1 MKTLTPE
8 VANEIKI
15 KTYGTM
21 TDLIFTPTRV
31 ETVLVSSHKTY
42 YVNDEQRI
50 GFQKGVKW
58 LIEQQRIDI
67 EDVTEALKQA
77 KKALEGLLPIVEESH
92 DMSVSAGMEDYQA
105 EEEAHYIKQAN
116 QAIETINKLRL

>member
-1 MKTLTPE
+1 
-8 VANEIKI
+8 
-15 KTYGTM
+15 M

-67 EDVTEALKQA
+67 EDVTEALEHAKEALQKAENTIHRLYTYADMPPEDKSGWLKELRQA
-77 KKALEGLLPIVEESH
+77 L
-92 DMSVSAGMEDYQA
+92 
-105 EEEAHYIKQAN
+105 
-116 QAIETINKLRL
+116 ETINKLI

>member
-1 MKTLTPE
+1 
-8 VANEIKI
+8 
-15 KTYGTM
+15 M

-67 EDVTEALKQA
+67 EDVTEALEHAKEALKEALVCIDYREWQA
-77 KKALEGLLPIVEESH
+77 RKEVKEAL
-92 DMSVSAGMEDYQA
+92 
-105 EEEAHYIKQAN
+105 
-116 QAIETINKLRL
+116 ETINKLGL